1 MSNHYPDNP
10 KRVAGIVVG
19 GHDGD
24 PDPQQTSNMRVMM
37 PSLHGPDVNTED
49 MAFSPMTNA
58 PTNAGQQSFM
68 GALDPGSLVYM
79 LKTLG
84 ENGGIILGQAN
95 DLYGKDN
102 GSGSGSGGGGKDLLQ
117 GEQYQKAINTELNVF
132 VPPEIKEKDQ
142 SDGVRVKTPKEKGK
156 KHKHALTQGMPT
168 HAALFPM
175 SGYRLPQI
183 KKVPTAKKAYQDIMN
198 NDMMGKLPGMVGSLS
213 GMMKGLM
220 GGMGGSGGGA
230 GGAGGGGSQSGGT
243 GASSGTGNSNSSFS
257 VSFFDPSKTV
267 TTDINEVTNKESTN
281 TAYGVVVS
289 TTTTTATIKETTQEV
304 EETHYDIHDPT
315 SYKFGRSYLRYQAV
329 HGSNRGKLPSR
340 LKMDNTRVETSNVYS
355 DSIVNEANSYYK
367 TVTTTEKTIK
377 TSNTVFENFTG
388 TYKDYYGANSNI
400 TRMDI
405 IYDNVDP
412 QVAVALDNLSVLLQG
427 DAGGDSMSMTAG
439 RVHEETWLDNA
450 TDLFCQC
457 QSVTDIMSALHRIVS
472 DESLFGHEK
481 LENVVLE
488 VETAEGL
495 ANTILCANGDIFTVY
510 SANQLAEMANTQNN
524 MISWEQ
530 SPSGTGMNANT
541 GNAKAEYA
549 NTKASG
555 AGSGG
560 GSGGGGGGGGGGGM
574 MGALGQLGNMF
585 GKSAPIMQNM
595 MKRMEKEHEQDAK
608 KLHKKVNQESDAKN
622 MWSHVE
628 KTHEGGNPVAYDL
641 FKMISGGGMS

>member
-1 MSNHYPDNP
+1 MDFQRK
-10 KRVAGIVVG
+10 KRGVGIIVG

-24 PDPQQTSNMRVMM
+24 PDPQQTSNQRVK
-37 PSLHGPDVNTED
+37 LLGVHGDDVNKED
-49 MAFSPMTNA
+49 LAFSVMQHSPSQMS
-58 PTNAGQQSFM
+58 QQSFM
-68 GALDPGSLVYM
+68 GALDPGTLVY
-79 LKTLG
+79 TENVLG
-84 ENGGIILGQAN
+84 ENMVTIVGQAN
-95 DLYGKDN
+95 DLHGKEK
-102 GSGSGSGGGGKDLLQ
+102 GGGGGGGQSLLT
-117 GEQYQKAINTELNVF
+117 GDFLDAINTELNIF

-156 KHKHALTQGMPT
+156 KHKHALTQGLPT

-220 GGMGGSGGGA
+220 GGMGGGA
-230 GGAGGGGSQSGGT
+230 GGAGGGQGGQ
-243 GASSGTGNSNSSFS
+243 GGGQGGAGEASSSTGNSNSSFS

-267 TTDINEVTNKESTN
+267 TTDVNEVTTKQTTN
-281 TAYGVVVS
+281 TAFGQEVS
-289 TTTTTATIKETTQEV
+289 TTTTTATIKETVDAVDESY
-304 EETHYDIHDPT
+304 YDIHDPD
-315 SYKFGRSYLRYQAV
+315 SYKFGRSYLRYLAV
-329 HGSNRGKLPSR
+329 HGSNRGKLRSR
-340 LKMDNTRVETSNVYS
+340 LNMTNEKVETSNVVVY
-355 DSIVNEANSYYK
+355 DNINEANSYYK
-367 TVTTTEKTIK
+367 STTTTEKIIQ
-377 TSNTVFENFTG
+377 TSNTIVENFTG
-388 TYKDYYGANSNI
+388 SYKDFYGANSNI

-412 QVAVALDNLSVLLQG
+412 QVAVALDNLSILLQG

-457 QSVTDIMSALHRIVS
+457 KSVNDLMSALHRVVS
-472 DESLFGHEK
+472 DEDLFGHEK
-481 LENVVLE
+481 LENTIIE
-488 VETAEGL
+488 VETAWGL
-495 ANTILCANGDIFTVY
+495 ANTILCANGDMFTVY

-524 MISWEQ
+524 MISWEE

-549 NTKASG
+549 NTIANG
-555 AGSGG
+555 AGA
-560 GSGGGGGGGGGGGM
+560 GGGGGGAGGGGAGGGM
-574 MGALGQLGNMF
+574 MKALGQLGNMF

-595 MKRMEKEHEQDAK
+595 MKRMSKEHEQDAK
-608 KLHKKVNQESDAKN
+608 KLHKKVNQEQDAKN
-622 MWSHVE
+622 MWKHVE

-641 FKMISGGGMS
+641 FKTLTGGGGMS